1 MSSDLLIT
9 GATLIDPHGALQGQA
24 QNQADIAIRHGV
36 IAHGDH
42 HDLPV
47 LNAKGLMLAPGLID
61 IGSFSIDLKA
71 MTAGGITAA
80 ALMPDQSPPLD
91 NAALVQHAATAGKP
105 AVWIH
110 PIAAASTGLAGQD
123 LAELGLM
130 KEAGAIAVA
139 TGRQWIADSG
149 LMLRIMRYAAAL
161 DLPVILHAEDAA
173 LVGGAVATAGPVA
186 TWLGLSGAPAMAES
200 LAIARDLML
209 AEESGAHI
217 HFRQVTTA
225 RGFDLIRAAK
235 QRGLRVTCGITP
247 AHLLLSESAIG
258 AFLTFTRLSPPLR
271 SEADRLAAIEAVRDG
286 TLDLICSG
294 HDPHGPEA
302 KRLPFAEA
310 QPGMAGAATLLAL
323 SLNLVRDGVVT
334 LPRLMQLLSS
344 TPAKLFGLA
353 GGSLHAGA
361 PGDLVLFDPDAPWQ
375 IDGDILPG
383 KAGNT
388 PFDGLPVQGKV
399 RHVVKGGRIVHS

>member
-1 MSSDLLIT
+1 MSSNLLIT
-9 GATLIDPHGALQGQA
+9 GATLVDPHHEQQGS
-24 QNQADIAIRHGV
+24 ADIIIRHGV
-36 IAHGDH
+36 IGRGDTD
-42 HDLPV
+42 DLPV
-47 LNAKGLMLAPGLID
+47 LDAKGLMLAPGLID
-61 IGSFSIDLKA
+61 IGTFSIDLNA

-91 NAALVQHAATAGKP
+91 NAALVQRAATAGKP

-110 PIAAASTGLAGQD
+110 PIAAASTGLAGGD
-123 LAELGLM
+123 MAEIGLM
-130 KEAGAIAVA
+130 KEAGAIAIA

-149 LMLRIMRYAAAL
+149 LMLNIMTYAAAL
-161 DLPVILHAEDAA
+161 DLPVITHAEDAA
-173 LVGGAVATAGPVA
+173 LVGQAVATTGPVA
-186 TWLGLSGAPAMAES
+186 TWLGLSGAPAIAES

-209 AEESGAHI
+209 AEQSGAHV

-235 QRGLRVTCGITP
+235 QRGIRVTCGITP
-247 AHLLLSESAIG
+247 AHLLLSENAIG

-286 TLDLICSG
+286 TVDLICSG

-310 QPGMAGAATLLAL
+310 QAGMAGAATLLAL
-323 SLNLVRDGVVT
+323 SLALVRDDVVT
-334 LPRLMQLLSS
+334 LPRLMELLSA
-344 TPAKLFGLA
+344 TPARLFGLA
-353 GGSLHAGA
+353 GGSLHVGA
-361 PGDLVLFDPDAPWQ
+361 PGDLVIFDPHAPWQ
-375 IDGDILPG
+375 IDGDNLPG

-388 PFDGLPVQGKV
+388 PFDGLPVQGIV
-399 RHVVKGGRIVHS
+399 RHVVKGGRIVT